1 MLITCEKV
9 GVDSPPFFFYTD
21 DMNYKALLYALL
33 NGFMPIII
41 GLGLGF
47 LIVQL
52 PTWVLS
58 SIVVVCFL
66 GYLYYLYRSYEKHE
80 NNYEK

>member
-1 MLITCEKV
+1 M

-33 NGFMPIII
+33 SGFIPIII